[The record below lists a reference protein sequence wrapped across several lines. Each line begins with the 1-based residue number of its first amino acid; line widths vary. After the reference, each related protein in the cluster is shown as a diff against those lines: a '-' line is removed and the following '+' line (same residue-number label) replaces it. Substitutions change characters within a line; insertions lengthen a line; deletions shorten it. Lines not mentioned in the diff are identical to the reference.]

1 MKYDHDIIRDL
12 MPLVSDGIASPKSE
26 AAVKEHI
33 TECEECAAEWK
44 QMQKGIGTDK
54 KEDEEARRYAET
66 AKRVRKHDRRV
77 AACVLAMILCMAFIG
92 AVIASYHDGARFTLR
107 GAMEYGVQDMRGL
120 ETALFG
126 EADTEEKP
134 EITYLGEVM
143 GKGQHFGAIFPYN
156 LKKNMHAISYAIVK
170 LPKKNQSYFCGYLT
184 ERNDPDRLFMWNSAG
199 LSAQPIESGINMV
212 YNDDHPL
219 SAAFYSTDE
228 RVVSIQFTFIHT
240 KWSVELDDNH
250 FGVIELLTGHG
261 MQITEGIATDKDG
274 NILYK
279 TDDAA
284 AFSEGDTRPVPK
296 WVKAV

>member
-12 MPLVSDGIASPKSE
+12 MPLVADGIASPKSE

-33 TECEECAAEWK
+33 TECEECAAEWE
-44 QMQKGIGTDK
+44 QMQKGIDTGK
-54 KEDEEARRYAET
+54 KEDEEAKRYAET

-77 AACVLAMILCMAFIG
+77 AVCVLAMILCMTLIG

-107 GAMEYGVQDMRGL
+107 GSMNHMIRDLHGI
-120 ETALFG
+120 
-126 EADTEEKP
+126 
-134 EITYLGEVM
+134 EITCMDEAEPDKDLEISYLGEVY
-143 GKGQHFGAIFPYN
+143 GRGQHWGAIFPFN
-156 LKKNMHAISYAIVK
+156 LKKNMYADTYAVVK
-170 LPKKNQSYFCGYLT
+170 LPKYSQTYFCAGVSDRS
-184 ERNDPDRLFMWNSAG
+184 EPDRLFMWNFSG
-199 LSAQPIESGINMV
+199 LQAQPLEDGINMI
-212 YNDDHPL
+212 YLENHPL

-228 RVVSIQFTFIHT
+228 RVASIQFTFIHT

-284 AFSEGDTRPVPK
+284 AFSEGDTRPVPN
-296 WVKAV
+296 WVKVA